1 MTDTSMP
8 EDEQGRAQCPS
19 CTGIKFYLRLPDQR
33 VEPCAECMTCGA
45 WLIFAPPPL
54 EQRH

>member
-1 MTDTSMP
+1 MP

-45 WLIFAPPPL
+45 WLVFAPPPL